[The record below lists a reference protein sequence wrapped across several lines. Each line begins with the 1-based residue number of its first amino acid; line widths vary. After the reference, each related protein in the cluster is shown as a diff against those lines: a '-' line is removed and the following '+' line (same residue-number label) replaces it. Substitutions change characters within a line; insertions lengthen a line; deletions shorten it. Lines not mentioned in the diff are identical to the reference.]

1 MTITRVSD
9 TTVSESYVAQEGLQ
23 VTAIIEA
30 PEVEVQKRD
39 EDALGKVKVLTGMIR
54 QHQKDIERL
63 SKERRNVI
71 VRLRDHRITYREI
84 AEAMG
89 TTEQNVYKILRD
101 HIAEQNNALVEQ

>member
-1 MTITRVSD
+1 MTTTGVSD
-9 TTVSESYVAQEGLQ
+9 TTVSESYVPQEGSN
-23 VTAIIEA
+23 VTAVVEV

-63 SKERRNVI
+63 SRERRTAI

-101 HIAEQNNALVEQ
+101 HIAEQNNALSEQ

>member
-1 MTITRVSD
+1 MN
-9 TTVSESYVAQEGLQ
+9 
-23 VTAIIEA
+23 VTAIVDV
-30 PEVEVQKRD
+30 PEVDVQKRD

-54 QHQKDIERL
+54 QHQRDIERL
-63 SKERRNVI
+63 SRERRNAI

-101 HIAEQNNALVEQ
+101 YIAEQNARAEQQ